1 MVYRGANRTAC
12 RRAIRSGASALDG
25 RHRMAIVL
33 DVLVAGVVAGGVAGG
48 VVLATRPRLARR
60 SGEPPAA
67 GPATHGGSSS
77 SARSANG
84 GSASAPARAAR
95 EDEAAADGDG
105 SAGRPATGA
114 RRAGGCA

>member
-1 MVYRGANRTAC
+1 MPAGVSRSRPHRLRRGKSIWRVAP
-12 RRAIRSGASALDG
+12 DG

-60 SGEPPAA
+60 SGDQSPA
-67 GPATHGGSSS
+67 GPAGRGGSSGAS
-77 SARSANG
+77 SANG

-95 EDEAAADGDG
+95 EEDVVAVGDG
-105 SAGRPATGA
+105 GR
-114 RRAGGCA
+114 